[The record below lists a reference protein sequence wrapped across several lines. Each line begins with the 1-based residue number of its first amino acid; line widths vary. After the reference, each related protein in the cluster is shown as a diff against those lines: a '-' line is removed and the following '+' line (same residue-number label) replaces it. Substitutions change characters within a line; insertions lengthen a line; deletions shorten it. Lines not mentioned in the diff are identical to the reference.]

1 MIIKGSCVVT
11 LHYTLTGDDGQQ
23 IDASYES
30 EPLIYLHDSN
40 SLLPGLEQALEG
52 RKAGDEFTVT
62 VQPEKGYGLTDQTLI
77 EKVPLEAFSD
87 MPNLEVGMQ
96 FELESEEGHGEQFT
110 VTAIE
115 GDEVTVDANHSLAGK
130 TLHFEVR
137 INAIRAATNEEIEF
151 GHVRPEAGWNF

>member
-23 IDASYES
+23 LDASYES
-30 EPLIYLHDSN
+30 EPLIYLHGSS

-52 RKAGDEFTVT
+52 RKVNDKFTVT
-62 VQPEKGYGLTDQTLI
+62 VQPEEGYGVTDPTLI

-87 MPNLEVGMQ
+87 TPNLQVGMQ
-96 FELESEEGHGEQFT
+96 FALESEEGHGEQFT

-115 GDEVTVDANHSLAGK
+115 GDQVTVDANHSLAGK
-130 TLHFEVR
+130 TLHFDVR
-137 INAIRAATNEEIEF
+137 VEAIRAATNKEIEYS
-151 GHVRPEAGWNF
+151 HVRPEAGWGF